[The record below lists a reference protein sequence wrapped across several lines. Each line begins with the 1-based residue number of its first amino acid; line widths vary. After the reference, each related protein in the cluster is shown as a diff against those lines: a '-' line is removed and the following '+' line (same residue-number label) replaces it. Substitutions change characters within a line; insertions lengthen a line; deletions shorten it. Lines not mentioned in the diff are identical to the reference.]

1 MICAKYFV
9 RQLSRDSSKVPKIL
23 HVTARHS
30 ETSVVA
36 SATNL
41 LLSKLTFKYDLTE
54 RHLFEETL
62 VPYNMDHVKAKFKI
76 IEGKGTERDFVLFEP
91 IKQMA
96 EELNEHDVLV
106 VSTPMWN
113 MSVPYPLKQYIDIVI
128 QPGNDT
134 KQNLQSVST
143 TSLAEPQK
151 SGRLNKN
158 YCYAE

>member
-1 MICAKYFV
+1 MICAKYFI

-76 IEGKGTERDFVLFEP
+76 IEGKGTERDFALFEP

-106 VSTPMWN
+106 ISTPMWN

-128 QPGNDT
+128 QPGNDKRT
-134 KQNLQSVST
+134 LCTVG
-143 TSLAEPQK
+143 LDYFA
-151 SGRLNKN
+151 G
-158 YCYAE
+158 